1 MGFQKI
7 DITRIGP
14 DPKYFVNFGKVI
26 KEGMNLQPIRDY
38 FQNKVDQYKLD
49 VEGMVKIPDANADI
63 IQPGLL
69 DATQELKNEYLSLTQ
84 LRKTTAT
91 NSENYV
97 QAGKRLQEI
106 NSTLNQYDVDVKR
119 IDAIQ
124 KEFMDNPYMYD
135 NILDGHHLSDAGEI
149 YLDLSR
155 GGMLDNMSSV
165 SGYEFRDKLYFTHR
179 DSGKEF
185 SIDELV
191 KPTTPDFEVRE
202 KVNKDFGATME
213 LAVTKGKNATI
224 NEVLNIETYL
234 DSLDQLETADL
245 VLNNKLNYY
254 TTAGPDGIMGTPDDT
269 DPAFMRSVTAADSAL
284 YKQFFIDT
292 FENAEDY
299 LKDPNNDSWKN
310 WIYPGFADKAGL
322 KLKSGLTA
330 LGQGKKF
337 RTQYYSDVLNQG
349 INAANSLYEQ
359 RIAAE
364 RAAREQEL
372 IFAAGLRNN
381 NQDSDVIE
389 ANAIFKAYADV
400 INKANEDFAKLLPN
414 ETGTPTYKQAV
425 AEQIIGELKPKDATV
440 LIRRFDANTQND
452 FFKDENINKY
462 FVDGFDNA
470 TDEFPDSYLEYMLGF
485 DFVTADKNIPASTS
499 ISNSLGGNRD
509 GAIILEQGR
518 LVFNKDFLR
527 VMKDL
532 PMGTGNN
539 IDTYTEIELSSAS
552 EENTSEG
559 YRILIQKLKNAI
571 FNAYNKGGNLKL
583 GGLLAIKTDKNGVKE
598 YIGIS
603 GDPSGTDK
611 EKEIFIDSAFKNDL
625 IDRSKAQTL
634 GLFPTYSGSDNP
646 N

>member
-330 LGQGKKF
+330 QRQGRKF

-349 INAANSLYEQ
+349 IDAANSLYEQ
-359 RIAAE
+359 RIADERIEAE
-364 RAAREQEL
+364 RILNLKNQNKSNVSKYTAETIKGINNIINTAADKTGPVPGSDASDADLRDYERRYFENLGASATATKQGINVVNKEEAKNLFLKDRTTEKQIIETLNSDTERGRVDKDLTDFMGKIIKGNYNQNIPKNFMSLNHAEIPKQFFNPPQKDQEGVSFVTLTQNAIDLLQAADYIDKSAETLRAGTKRYYNFNAFVSDVKEMVFNRFLPGTTFSTPANLFVVTDLKGGGKRIGGLQGSILTATGLSELFNSIATSGLYPAQEL
-372 IFAAGLRNN
+372 R
-381 NQDSDVIE
+381 
-389 ANAIFKAYADV
+389 
-400 INKANEDFAKLLPN
+400 
-414 ETGTPTYKQAV
+414 
-425 AEQIIGELKPKDATV
+425 
-440 LIRRFDANTQND
+440 
-452 FFKDENINKY
+452 
-462 FVDGFDNA
+462 
-470 TDEFPDSYLEYMLGF
+470 
-485 DFVTADKNIPASTS
+485 TA
-499 ISNSLGGNRD
+499 
-509 GAIILEQGR
+509 
-518 LVFNKDFLR
+518 
-527 VMKDL
+527 
-532 PMGTGNN
+532 
-539 IDTYTEIELSSAS
+539 
-552 EENTSEG
+552 
-559 YRILIQKLKNAI
+559 
-571 FNAYNKGGNLKL
+571 
-583 GGLLAIKTDKNGVKE
+583 
-598 YIGIS
+598 
-603 GDPSGTDK
+603 
-611 EKEIFIDSAFKNDL
+611 
-625 IDRSKAQTL
+625 
-634 GLFPTYSGSDNP
+634 SGSYEGPLSNIGVDNP
-646 N
+646 